1 MTADEARAN
10 QERIAETFNLGW
22 WYGVRC
28 EKCCGVFPRL
38 IVPDQTTGRCYYQC
52 EVCGRRTAECEM
64 PWIAE
69 KKWNDHEWTDEG
81 QFSLF

>member
-10 QERIAETFNLGW
+10 QERIAETFDLGW

-38 IVPDQTTGRCYYQC
+38 IVPDGTTGRCYYRC

-69 KKWNDHEWTDEG
+69 EKWNNHEWTDEG